1 MGVHRHNRLTE
12 GVAEYDICGF
22 SAHSRQA
29 FKLFSCCRH
38 LSPVTLHE
46 YPADFEDVF
55 RLVVEG
61 MARQIDIIIYDSQNF
76 MPSFSEGDLVV
87 IRQEAVRAIIEV
99 KTNLTAAKL
108 KEALELFYHISLPGF
123 RTARLPVFKGVFAFD
138 TEYTTSKS
146 IAEYIRA
153 FYNDPYFEESLQ
165 EELTRDVM
173 YLYHEITC
181 VSVLNKQCVFSH
193 YNSANGNDTDNI
205 IPILYSVSDKKG
217 RDIQTA
223 MFISIL
229 FDYLDIDYYAKKSTV
244 WDYSKIQDVNTD
256 AKVECKLTAD
266 DWLPRTYSKDEHDY
280 DKDSVRKRV
289 QKIHKWFTGDIST
302 TGLLSDSN
310 TENNNSAELK

>member
-1 MGVHRHNRLTE
+1 M
-12 GVAEYDICGF
+12 F
-22 SAHSRQA
+22 
-29 FKLFSCCRH
+29 
-38 LSPVTLHE
+38 
-46 YPADFEDVF
+46 
-55 RLVVEG
+55 
-61 MARQIDIIIYDSQNF
+61 
-76 MPSFSEGDLVV
+76 
-87 IRQEAVRAIIEV
+87 
-99 KTNLTAAKL
+99 
-108 KEALELFYHISLPGF
+108 
-123 RTARLPVFKGVFAFD
+123 
-138 TEYTTSKS
+138 
-146 IAEYIRA
+146 
-153 FYNDPYFEESLQ
+153 
-165 EELTRDVM
+165 
-173 YLYHEITC
+173 LYHEITC
-181 VSVLNKQCVFSH
+181 VSVLNNQCVFSH